1 MSWRAALSRSVH
13 ELRVVYCAASPASAG
28 TRCVK
33 ESRGVEG
40 GGGLGAAG
48 FVCCVIGI
56 GSWPSLWLPL
66 ATRRWGRGALV
77 RRWCTWL
84 LLGALD

>member
-40 GGGLGAAG
+40 GG
-48 FVCCVIGI
+48 I
-56 GSWPSLWLPL
+56 
-66 ATRRWGRGALV
+66 GRGGLCMLCDRHWFVA
-77 RRWCTWL
+77 
-84 LLGALD
+84 

>member
-1 MSWRAALSRSVH
+1 MSWRAALSRCVH

-40 GGGLGAAG
+40 GGDWA
-48 FVCCVIGI
+48 
-56 GSWPSLWLPL
+56 
-66 ATRRWGRGALV
+66 RRALYV
-77 RRWCTWL
+77 V
-84 LLGALD
+84 